1 LEKEL
6 IFLCIQDLTDI
17 FDLYAYFIIDN
28 KLKMTKIQG
37 LFTIMTI
44 LEIGL
49 LVMTSLKGA
58 IYDGLKEDIDK
69 KYTDNHSFSLK
80 YGRFR
85 FSIPRFINEKT
96 ENKELIAAAK
106 IYNRYSLFFWTNL
119 VLLII
124 IYNIAY

>member
-1 LEKEL
+1 
-6 IFLCIQDLTDI
+6 
-17 FDLYAYFIIDN
+17 
-28 KLKMTKIQG
+28 MTKIQG
-37 LFTIMTI
+37 LFTILTI
-44 LEIGL
+44 VEIGL
-49 LVMTSLKGA
+49 LVTTSLKGA
-58 IYDGLKEDIDK
+58 VYDGLKEDFDK

-85 FSIPRFINEKT
+85 FSIPRYINEKT
-96 ENKELIAAAK
+96 RNKELVTSAK

>member
-1 LEKEL
+1 
-6 IFLCIQDLTDI
+6 
-17 FDLYAYFIIDN
+17 
-28 KLKMTKIQG
+28 MTKTQN
-37 LFTIMTI
+37 LFAI
-44 LEIGL
+44 LIIIELAL
-49 LVMTSLKGA
+49 LIMTSLKGA
-58 IYDGLKEDIDK
+58 IYDGIKEDLDK

-85 FSIPRFINEKT
+85 FSIPRYINEKT
-96 ENKELIAAAK
+96 RNKELVTSAK